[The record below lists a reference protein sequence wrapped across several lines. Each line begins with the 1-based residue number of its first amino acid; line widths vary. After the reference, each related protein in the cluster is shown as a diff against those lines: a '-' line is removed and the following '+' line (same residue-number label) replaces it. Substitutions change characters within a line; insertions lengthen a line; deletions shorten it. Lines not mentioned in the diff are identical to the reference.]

1 MNKPVILALGPN
13 PAWQKT
19 LFFADFR
26 FRQVNRARRGS
37 TFASGKGINFVRAAI
52 CHGTAEAK
60 VLQFA
65 GGTNGER
72 LEDFLHR
79 EKLPFASVRTAA
91 ETRCCITCLGEN
103 DSSMTEIIEPSGPI
117 DRRESDELLA
127 LFRRELAA
135 GAACAACCGTT
146 PDGTD
151 PDFYAKAVKLAA
163 DAEVPLL
170 IDAYRGI
177 DGILKSDAKLVL
189 KINRDE
195 LAALTGRETV
205 AEGLRQLFA
214 VSSSLRFA
222 AITDGP
228 DTAFAFD
235 GKRLAAYTIP
245 PLSRVVNPI
254 GCGDTA
260 SAVLLSELAARRDP
274 FDAFRTALGAAS
286 ANALNP
292 FPGHFESGD
301 AEKIAAAIRL
311 ETIEKE

>member
-52 CHGTAEAK
+52 CHGVAEAK

-65 GGTNGER
+65 GGSNGER
-72 LEDFLHR
+72 LEAFLDR

-91 ETRCCITCLGEN
+91 ETRCCITCLGES

-135 GAACAACCGTT
+135 GTACAACCGTT

-151 PDFYAKAVKLAA
+151 PDFYTKAVKLAA

-222 AITDGP
+222 AITD
-228 DTAFAFD
+228 
-235 GKRLAAYTIP
+235 TIP
-245 PLSRVVNPI
+245 PLSHVVNPI

-292 FPGHFESGD
+292 FPGHFEGGD

-311 ETIEKE
+311 ETVEKE